1 MVHTLCNRKS
11 KSRPSSIDVLCRKA
25 KSFASTSS
33 EQDAQGEI
41 RESAPGSLKSCD
53 VVDLF
58 VALRYEMALSKMQ
71 VASWIKLH
79 LHDGVERVGAT
90 VI

>member
-11 KSRPSSIDVLCRKA
+11 KSRPSSIDVLCREA

-58 VALRYEMALSKMQ
+58 VALRYEMAWFRTVSLTIAIGIEQ
-71 VASWIKLH
+71 DASCKL
-79 LHDGVERVGAT
+79 D
-90 VI
+90 